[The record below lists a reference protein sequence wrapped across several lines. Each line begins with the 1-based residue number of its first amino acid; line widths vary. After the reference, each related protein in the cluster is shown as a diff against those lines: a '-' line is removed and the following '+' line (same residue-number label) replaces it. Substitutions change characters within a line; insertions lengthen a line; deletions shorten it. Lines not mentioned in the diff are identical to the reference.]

1 MDRSPRGND
10 IITLRF
16 FDFRNS
22 RKYQEFH
29 QNPPTRKYDM
39 FSCGIWSAFLPEIGK
54 SQNSTRELNHFHF
67 LAQVTKHYAC
77 AAHFR

>member
-22 RKYQEFH
+22 RFFLEFH
-29 QNPPTRKYDM
+29 QNPQTRYCSGLAPRILPPAGAKIAH
-39 FSCGIWSAFLPEIGK
+39 FAKVACRVELFALFGTSQQTLRPRSAF
-54 SQNSTRELNHFHF
+54 
-67 LAQVTKHYAC
+67 
-77 AAHFR
+77 